1 MLKEN
6 KKLTTKIE
14 SLTRKVQALQGKV
27 SNLKANSPK
36 GESST
41 KASSSTAS
49 AARPRS
55 TVSVSSQPLSA
66 TQSQRTSMP
75 PASSSRPPSRTAPN
89 SSALLRPKTPER
101 TRAPVFTN
109 KPLENPNTKVP
120 ASARAST
127 SPVGETEAVAGKKRR
142 APDDF
147 EVCDNVP
154 PQAFT
159 ADSLPKSSSDDK
171 TPRVRRVL
179 STLQSGFT
187 PVRTFANNS
196 RPVAPLP
203 SPKRNQNPPDPVQPS
218 ALTTD
223 MQNSPLNLPAFAP
236 PSSGKT
242 SNKRSWLGKIRG
254 QGTSQGS
261 SRP

>member
-1 MLKEN
+1 M
-6 KKLTTKIE
+6 
-14 SLTRKVQALQGKV
+14 LTRKVQTLQGKV

-36 GESST
+36 AEPST
-41 KASSSTAS
+41 KASSSTATG
-49 AARPRS
+49 ARPRS
-55 TVSVSSQPLSA
+55 ATTVSSQQPVSV

-75 PASSSRPPSRTAPN
+75 STSSSRPPSRTASNP
-89 SSALLRPKTPER
+89 SAPLRPKTPER

-109 KPLENPNTKVP
+109 KARENTNTK
-120 ASARAST
+120 AQGAARAST

-159 ADSLPKSSSDDK
+159 ADSLPRSSSDDK

-187 PVRTFANNS
+187 PVRTFANNT

-203 SPKRNQNPPDPVQPS
+203 SPKRNQNPPAPVQASPY
-218 ALTTD
+218 TTD
-223 MQNSPLNLPAFAP
+223 MQNSPLNDLLPHAFAP
-236 PSSGKT
+236 PSSGKA